1 MKQQFVSFDWVIKY
15 MLRDKTNYV
24 IVDGFLSELLK
35 QPIQIQEILESES
48 NKTTG
53 DDKYNRVDALVKNQ
67 HGELILIELQYKTEY
82 DFFHRIL
89 YGTSKL
95 ITEYLKEGEA
105 YAKIKKVISVSI
117 VYFDLGKGDDY
128 LYHGTT
134 TFHGLHKNDSLQ
146 LTKAQKLLY
155 HCQTPAEIYPE
166 YYLIKIEKFADKVN
180 DTLDE
185 WVYFFK
191 NETILDSF
199 TAQGLTEAKEKLN
212 VLKLP
217 DEERQIYRR
226 YSENRHYQKSMEES
240 ERWEVFFQGEK
251 AGYQRAVPILE
262 KAEAE
267 KQTALEKAQRAEMEK
282 RAALEKAEAEKR
294 VALEKAEAEKQAATL
309 RTAKQLLQANVDIA
323 IIMQVTG
330 LDKIS
335 IENLP

>member
-1 MKQQFVSFDWVIKY
+1 
-15 MLRDKTNYV
+15 
-24 IVDGFLSELLK
+24 LS
-35 QPIQIQEILESES
+35 
-48 NKTTG
+48 N
-53 DDKYNRVDALVKNQ
+53 
-67 HGELILIELQYKTEY
+67 
-82 DFFHRIL
+82 
-89 YGTSKL
+89 
-95 ITEYLKEGEA
+95 
-105 YAKIKKVISVSI
+105 
-117 VYFDLGKGDDY
+117 
-128 LYHGTT
+128 
-134 TFHGLHKNDSLQ
+134 
-146 LTKAQKLLY
+146 
-155 HCQTPAEIYPE
+155 PADIYPE

-267 KQTALEKAQRAEMEK
+267 KQTALEKAQRAESEK
-282 RAALEKAEAEKR
+282 QTALKKAEKAETTTK
-294 VALEKAEAEKQAATL
+294 LQI
-309 RTAKQLLQANVDIA
+309 AKQMRQANAEIGF
-323 IIMQVTG
+323 IMQVTG
-330 LDKIS
+330 LDKAS
-335 IENLP
+335 IEAL

>member
-1 MKQQFVSFDWVIKY
+1 MMKQKFVSFDWVIKY

-48 NKTTG
+48 NKSTR

-105 YAKIKKVISVSI
+105 YTQIKKVISVSI
-117 VYFDLGKGDDY
+117 VYFDLGEGDDY

-134 TFHGLHKNDSLQ
+134 NFRGLHRNDHLQ
-146 LTKAQKLLY
+146 LTKAQKHLY
-155 HCQTPAEIYPE
+155 HCQTPADIYPE

-199 TAQGLTEAKEKLN
+199 SAQGLKEAKDKLN

-217 DEERQIYRR
+217 DEERQVYQR

-240 ERWEVFFQGEK
+240 EHWEVFFQGEE
-251 AGYQRAVPILE
+251 AGYQRAVQILE
-262 KAEAE
+262 KAEA
-267 KQTALEKAQRAEMEK
+267 EK
-282 RAALEKAEAEKR
+282 RAALEKAEKTEITTK
-294 VALEKAEAEKQAATL
+294 LQ
-309 RTAKQLLQANVDIA
+309 TAKKMLQAKIEIA

-330 LDKIS
+330 LDKAS
-335 IENLP
+335 IEKLQK